1 MAILTSDALN
11 AIEKRLHA
19 YKLNPRSAPHGYPM
33 AETTDLLDTIRS
45 LKTLKKRYQRLAER
59 RAQVIAEIFSAASR
73 SISELDDSL

>member
-1 MAILTSDALN
+1 MAILNSDALN
-11 AIEKRLHA
+11 TVEKRLHA

-59 RAQVIAEIFSAASR
+59 RAQVIAEIFSMASR
-73 SISELDDSL
+73 SMSELDDSF